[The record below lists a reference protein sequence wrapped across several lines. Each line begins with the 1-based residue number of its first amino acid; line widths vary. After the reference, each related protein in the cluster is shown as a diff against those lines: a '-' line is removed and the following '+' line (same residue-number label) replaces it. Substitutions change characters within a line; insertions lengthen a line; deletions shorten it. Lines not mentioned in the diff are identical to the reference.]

1 MRIQYLPSG
10 FWSYSQDIFKDPTK
24 LYEGQDIFFPGQNE
38 KYGEPVSNLFSA
50 LLKIANK
57 IPNSTLGEF
66 ESNNGLWNMY
76 AIPFQASSTKCLKYN
91 VLKALKNN
99 SKIDITTLQDTLVT
113 EGIFFSVNYVMS
125 TKEAS
130 SVKEELYRGANDNN
144 YNTELER
151 KATIQLGGIGSQL
164 LQSGKRNDMNR
175 TSMSIQVSGYIN
187 HYHENLIRYLDP
199 TLQSTL

>member
-1 MRIQYLPSG
+1 L
-10 FWSYSQDIFKDPTK
+10 YSQDIFKDPTK

-113 EGIFFSVNYVMS
+113 EGIFFSVNYVVS
-125 TKEAS
+125 AKEAS
-130 SVKEELYRGANDNN
+130 IVKEEHISNNN
-144 YNTELER
+144 YNVEMER
-151 KATIQLGGIGSQL
+151 KATIQSGGMSQL

-175 TSMSIQVSGYIN
+175 TSMNVQVSGYIN
-187 HYHENLIRYLDP
+187 HYH
-199 TLQSTL
+199 